1 MPSPC
6 RALTVLVA
14 VLTLTTLEL
23 VRSSGP
29 LLDMAFSQGVVS
41 AAGAALATYALPG
54 LLALALVL
62 AARRTGPLAPLVVGT
77 LLLAAARLVVQ
88 GLEAG
93 LRFGVGLATVALAIA
108 VLTLAVGALA
118 GRAGGQRT
126 AAAVATGLA
135 GAVGLQL
142 VLATWDAYWRHDM
155 LGWAVTALL
164 AGALVAGAL
173 AVRREA
179 AAGDACLL
187 YTSDAADDYS
197 V

>member
-88 GLEAG
+88 GLELSLIHISEPTRLG
-93 LRFGVGLATVALAIA
+93 MISYA
-108 VLTLAVGALA
+108 V
-118 GRAGGQRT
+118 
-126 AAAVATGLA
+126 
-135 GAVGLQL
+135 
-142 VLATWDAYWRHDM
+142 
-155 LGWAVTALL
+155 
-164 AGALVAGAL
+164 
-173 AVRREA
+173 
-179 AAGDACLL
+179 
-187 YTSDAADDYS
+187 
-197 V
+197 

>member
-93 LRFGVGLATVALAIA
+93 LRLDGPGDLFEVDGS
-108 VLTLAVGALA
+108 
-118 GRAGGQRT
+118 GRVHPVVQVPVDQGD
-126 AAAVATGLA
+126 
-135 GAVGLQL
+135 L
-142 VLATWDAYWRHDM
+142 VLSLIHI
-155 LGWAVTALL
+155 
-164 AGALVAGAL
+164 
-173 AVRREA
+173 
-179 AAGDACLL
+179 
-187 YTSDAADDYS
+187 
-197 V
+197 